1 MYQSKCFIATKR
13 ASLFRGCVL
22 LLLLSPVLVMADLAP
37 ADLVLYLPLE
47 KADNPTDTSAD
58 PTSLVVH
65 GSLSSVDGKFGTLR
79 GLGAGP

>member
-1 MYQSKCFIATKR
+1 MFYSYKTGKPIQGMRTVAAIESR
-13 ASLFRGCVL
+13 AGYGRPCSGRLGAL
-22 LLLLSPVLVMADLAP
+22 
-37 ADLVLYLPLE
+37 LPLE